1 MPCAVCG
8 VTTELHSDLV
18 LCCDGDQC
26 ENEVHMW
33 CLNPLLS
40 KVSSENGIA
49 RHVRVKTLTNKWA
62 HLRST

>member
-1 MPCAVCG
+1 MEEEVVPCAVCG

-33 CLNPLLS
+33 CLNPPF
-40 KVSSENGIA
+40 E
-49 RHVRVKTLTNKWA
+49 
-62 HLRST
+62 